1 MESKVLFFQVID
13 QLVRGQEKEAQE
25 ELRPF

>member
-1 MESKVLFFQVID
+1 MESKALSFQVID